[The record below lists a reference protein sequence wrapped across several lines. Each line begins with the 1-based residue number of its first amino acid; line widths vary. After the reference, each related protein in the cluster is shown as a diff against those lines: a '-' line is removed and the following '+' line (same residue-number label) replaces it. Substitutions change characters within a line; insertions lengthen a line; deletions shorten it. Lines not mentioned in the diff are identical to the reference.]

1 LTDPPTPDPQVDL
14 ASAPTTE
21 PAEAVRA
28 SHRAAASAP
37 SSTSEQGV
45 HPTSESAD
53 SPHDEQH
60 LQQLVH
66 TLESRVSERTL
77 ELEEATGKL
86 RELTGTLLQTQ
97 DEERRRIARE
107 LHDGVGQLIVAMSM
121 NLSNIISERDKLSPE
136 SRRSLDQTL
145 TLIEQTSREIRTMSH
160 LLHPPL
166 LDEVGLHSALRWY
179 LDGYSDRSKIAVKT
193 DLAPGFA
200 EQLPRELA
208 LSIFRIVQESLT
220 NIHRHAD
227 TIAATVRIDRTPTH
241 ITLTVEDSGKGI
253 PATTQ
258 SRISSGQM
266 PGVGLRGMRERVLQF
281 GGRFEVMSSSG
292 GTRIVAVLPLT
303 KSAKVATAAEQANAA
318 LESLAAPAP
327 GSAPEQKPAAQH
339 QTTILCVDDEASGLL
354 PRKLLLESAG
364 YKVIEARSGLEG
376 IRLFRSE
383 QVDAVILDYWMSG
396 MKGTEVAAEL
406 KRINPAIP
414 IIVLS
419 GVSDLPGESAGL
431 VDQWLLKG
439 SNRAEQLLD
448 SVAKLLERRN
458 T

>member
-1 LTDPPTPDPQVDL
+1 LTERLTPDPQ
-14 ASAPTTE
+14 AH
-21 PAEAVRA
+21 RA
-28 SHRAAASAP
+28 SSSSVESPEAARSTAARRTVAHTP
-37 SSTSEQGV
+37 SSSSEPT
-45 HPTSESAD
+45 HPSSESAE
-53 SPHDEQH
+53 PVRDEQQ
-60 LQQLVH
+60 LQELVH

-145 TLIEQTSREIRTMSH
+145 SLIEQTSREIRTMSH

-179 LDGYSDRSKIAVKT
+179 LDGYSDRSKIAVHT
-193 DLAPGFA
+193 ELAPSFA
-200 EQLPRELA
+200 EQLPRDLA

-220 NIHRHAD
+220 NIHRHAE
-227 TIAATVRIDRTPTH
+227 TVAATVRIDRTPTH

-253 PATTQ
+253 PAAIQ

-303 KSAKVATAAEQANAA
+303 KSAKVASAAEQANAA
-318 LESLAAPAP
+318 LESLAAPDFTA
-327 GSAPEQKPAAQH
+327 GQKSAGLH
-339 QTTILCVDDEASGLL
+339 QTTILCIDDEASGLL

-376 IRLFRSE
+376 IRVFQAE

-396 MKGTEVAAEL
+396 MKGTEVASEL

-448 SVAKLLERRN
+448 SIATLLERRN
-458 T
+458 NT